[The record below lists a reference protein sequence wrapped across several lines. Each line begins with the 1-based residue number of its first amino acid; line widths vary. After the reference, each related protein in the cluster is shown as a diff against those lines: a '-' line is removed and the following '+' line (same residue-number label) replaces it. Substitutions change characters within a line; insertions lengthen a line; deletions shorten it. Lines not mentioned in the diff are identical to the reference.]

1 MQSLHQY
8 RNQILYAVEFML
20 QNIKKSKRRRY
31 IRYAIEIEALLVIEA
46 ATPLPCIIL
55 DFCTEGFFLGFK
67 ELNPTIT
74 LNKEIKVQFS
84 LGAEQYRQMFDI
96 DAKVVHV
103 TPTGLGVAVEN
114 MPISALIALI
124 KATDNDA
131 KIILQ
136 DQRRSSP
143 NKLKL
148 VNFKNLLKKTLDKEL
163 PYLLEDFFASVSE
176 DVRIANEHSGYFSNQ
191 YELDDFITSIKS
203 NQTSFVSIYS
213 VLVIS
218 QVDYITENNHK
229 NDDIFNADMS
239 LALVEKDDFEDWLNM
254 SEVIR
259 KLTNH
264 FEERTN
270 QLIRELNRI
279 IGYSSSPIN
288 NPISPAILCDCFRET
303 LLQLEVDKK
312 INKTLYQSFGKTIF
326 NRLYPLYD
334 HVEKVTKNYKSADK
348 KTPQIQPPI
357 QNYREIDIHQTQRV
371 SNKAQ
376 KHLNQSDQYL
386 ESLASD
392 VFFDDFDEYQ
402 PKNKQPITQ
411 VAGKLVHLLN
421 ELDSGSLEIVRKKDD
436 YTQQHPAF
444 STHELVAAISKLQN
458 NYHDNAVHV
467 DSSALQNKLK
477 NTLEQLSN
485 QSKSISS
492 KDIHQLEVYGKFFE
506 TLFNDLSVSD
516 ELINYFEKIHLPLLS
531 LPLQGNDFLEA
542 ENHPARKI
550 LNQLA
555 KLESTLKSS
564 KGVKNKNI
572 TKEVEKLVERI
583 ADESATNINIFS
595 EVEQELEQLTKRVS
609 KSINSNI
616 KHIVD
621 AYEGQQKLEMAK
633 RAIQNQLDEKLAGK
647 AIPSIIPHLL
657 KSGWQ
662 HLLVMAELNKDKNEE
677 ESLKYFKAFD
687 DLFFWFYEQDSV
699 LKMQA
704 HTIQSTLDFIAE
716 NLISICTNVAERK
729 NIIDELTALLIGV
742 GTPKVRKSIKTVVMP
757 AVNSKED
764 VSIQQHEENCLQVE
778 QLVVDD
784 WLMMYSIAEFESMK
798 LIWKSDVLDAY
809 VFVNSDG
816 LNKIELNKAE
826 LTEQFRN
833 GAANKLENQDIPIVD
848 RTTNVMLEKMHGK
861 LVHSATHDPETE
873 LLTRDEFVKQIKN
886 NLPKLTESYN
896 MLCHIEILEFRIIT
910 NICGIEGGKE
920 LIKNIS
926 HTLKS
931 NFINEELIARI
942 GDTSFALLLKNCN
955 TDEGVDLS
963 KKLIKQ
969 ITASHFSWQEQSFSI
984 CVSMGLVALDKNFF
998 NIHQLL
1004 QQADAASMTAEQSG
1018 PNRVLLFSNDD
1029 EQIKLQNKL
1038 NEWSGNIDNVF
1049 TQNRLFIRCQK
1060 ISAIDPSSGKHQHY
1074 EILLGIKDEAGITIP
1089 PDNFIPAVER
1099 CQRMPEIDQW
1109 VIKNVFDWIDKNK
1122 DDFAKSD
1129 GFAINLSGQSIN
1141 DEEFLDFLKAF
1152 LRTASAPLDK
1162 ITFEITETIASKS
1175 LVFTKNFIHAIKE
1188 FGCKFSLDDFGSGYS
1203 SYSYL
1208 KNLNVDYLK
1217 IDGAFIKDIAN
1228 NKADVAIVKSMNEIA
1243 HSLGLKTIAEYV
1255 ENNEIMDILKEIGVD
1270 YAQGYGVEKPVLLSD
1285 LVINTPES
1293 ELFYFE
1299 DDQFWQI

>member
-1 MQSLHQY
+1 
-8 RNQILYAVEFML
+8 ML
-20 QNIKKSKRRRY
+20 QNIKKSKRRRH

-84 LGAEQYRQMFDI
+84 LGAEQYRQMFEI

-114 MPISALIALI
+114 MPVSALNALI

-131 KIILQ
+131 TIILQ

-143 NKLKL
+143 NKLNL

-163 PYLLEDFFASVSE
+163 PLLLEDFFVSVGE
-176 DVRIANEHSGYFSNQ
+176 DVRIANDHTGYFTNL
-191 YELDDFITSIKS
+191 YELDDFITGLKS
-203 NQTSFVSIYS
+203 SQTSFISIYS
-213 VLVIS
+213 ILVIS

-239 LALVEKDDFEDWLNM
+239 LSLVEKDDFEDWLNM

-288 NPISPAILCDCFRET
+288 NPISPAVLCDCFRET
-303 LLQLEVDKK
+303 LLQLDVDKR
-312 INKTLYQSFGKTIF
+312 INKTLYQSFGKTVF
-326 NRLYPLYD
+326 NGLYPLYD
-334 HVEKVTKNYKSADK
+334 QVEKASKQYKSADK
-348 KTPQIQPPI
+348 KTPKIQPPI
-357 QNYREIDIHQTQRV
+357 LKSREIDIHQIQRA
-371 SNKAQ
+371 SNRAQ
-376 KHLNQSDQYL
+376 KRLNQSYQDS
-386 ESLASD
+386 ESLDSD
-392 VFFDDFDEYQ
+392 VFSDDVDEYQ
-402 PKNKQPITQ
+402 PKNKQPISQ
-411 VAGKLVHLLN
+411 VAGKLIHLLN
-421 ELDSGSLEIVRKKDD
+421 ELDSGSLEIVRKSDNH
-436 YTQQHPAF
+436 TQQQPAF
-444 STHELVAAISKLQN
+444 STNELVAAISKLNN
-458 NYHDNAVHV
+458 NYHDDNTIHL
-467 DSSALQNKLK
+467 DSLALQNKLN
-477 NTLEQLSN
+477 NTLAQLSN
-485 QSKSISS
+485 QPKSISS
-492 KDIHQLEVYGKFFE
+492 KDIQKLEVYGKFFE

-516 ELINYFEKIHLPLLS
+516 ELINHFEKIHLPLLS
-531 LPLQGNDFLEA
+531 LPLQGNDFLET
-542 ENHPARKI
+542 ENHPAREI

-555 KLESTLKSS
+555 KLESSLKSS

-572 TKEVEKLVERI
+572 TKEVEKLVGRI
-583 ADESATNINIFS
+583 TDESATNINIFS
-595 EVEQELEQLTKRVS
+595 EVEQELEQLTKRVT

-633 RAIQNQLDEKLAGK
+633 QAIQNLLDEKLAGK

-662 HLLVMAELNKDKNEE
+662 HLLVMAELNKEKNEE

-729 NIIDELTALLIGV
+729 NIIDELTALLLGV
-742 GTPKVRKSIKTVVMP
+742 GTPKVRKSIKTIVMP

-764 VSIQQHEENCLQVE
+764 TSIQQHDENWLQVE
-778 QLVVDD
+778 QLVVGD
-784 WLMMYSIAEFESMK
+784 WLMMYSVAEFESMK
-798 LIWKSDVLDAY
+798 LIWKSDVIDAY

-816 LNKIELNKAE
+816 LNKVELNKLE
-826 LTEQFRN
+826 LAEQFRN

-848 RTTNVMLEKMHGK
+848 RTTNIMLEKMHGK

-886 NLPKLTESYN
+886 NLPKLTDSYN
-896 MLCHIEILEFRIIT
+896 ILCHIEILEFRIIT
-910 NICGIEGGKE
+910 NICGTEGGKQ
-920 LIKNIS
+920 LVKNIS
-926 HTLKS
+926 NTLKS
-931 NFINEELIARI
+931 NLINDELIARI
-942 GDTSFALLLKNCN
+942 GDKSFALLLKNCN

-969 ITASHFSWQEQSFSI
+969 ITTSHFTWQEQSFSI
-984 CVSMGLVALDKNFF
+984 SISMGLVALDNNLS

-1004 QQADAASMTAEQSG
+1004 QQADAASMSAEQSG
-1018 PNRVLLFSNDD
+1018 PNHVLLFSSDD

-1038 NEWSGNIDNVF
+1038 NEWVGNIDNIF

-1060 ISAIDPSSGKHQHY
+1060 ISAIAPSSGKHQHY

-1109 VIKNVFDWIDKNK
+1109 VIKNVFEWIDKNK

-1152 LRTASAPLDK
+1152 LRTTSAPLDK
-1162 ITFEITETIASKS
+1162 ITFEITETIASKN

-1217 IDGAFIKDIAN
+1217 IDGAFVKDIEN

-1270 YAQGYGVEKPVLLSD
+1270 YAQGYGVEKPILLSD
-1285 LVINTPES
+1285 LVINVPEA

>member
-1 MQSLHQY
+1 LHQY

-20 QNIKKSKRRRY
+20 QNIKKSKRRRH

-84 LGAEQYRQMFDI
+84 LGAEQYRQMFEI
-96 DAKVVHV
+96 EAKVVHV

-114 MPISALIALI
+114 MPVSALNALI

-131 KIILQ
+131 TIILQ

-143 NKLKL
+143 NKLNL

-163 PYLLEDFFASVSE
+163 PLLLEDFFASVSE
-176 DVRIANEHSGYFSNQ
+176 DVRIANDHTGYFSNQ
-191 YELDDFITSIKS
+191 YELDDFITYLKS
-203 NQTSFVSIYS
+203 TQTSFISIYS

-239 LALVEKDDFEDWLNM
+239 LSLVEKDDFEDWLNM

-270 QLIRELNRI
+270 QLIREINRI

-288 NPISPAILCDCFRET
+288 NPISPAVLCDCFRET
-303 LLQLEVDKK
+303 LLQLEVDKR

-326 NRLYPLYD
+326 NSLYPLYD
-334 HVEKVTKNYKSADK
+334 QVEKVSKQYKSADK
-348 KTPQIQPPI
+348 KTPQIQSP
-357 QNYREIDIHQTQRV
+357 NLKSREIDIHQTQRA
-371 SNKAQ
+371 SNKSHKRA
-376 KHLNQSDQYL
+376 NQSEQYP
-386 ESLASD
+386 ESLDSD

-402 PKNKQPITQ
+402 PKNKQPIAQ
-411 VAGKLVHLLN
+411 VAGKLIHLLN
-421 ELDSGSLEIVRKKDD
+421 ELDSGSLEIVRKRDD

-444 STHELVAAISKLQN
+444 STNELVAAISKLNN
-458 NYHDNAVHV
+458 NYHDDNTIHL
-467 DSSALQNKLK
+467 DSLALKNKLN

-485 QSKSISS
+485 QSKSISR

-516 ELINYFEKIHLPLLS
+516 ELINHFEKIHLPLLS
-531 LPLQGNDFLEA
+531 LPLQGNDFLET

-555 KLESTLKSS
+555 KLESSLKSS

-572 TKEVEKLVERI
+572 AKEVDKLVERI
-583 ADESATNINIFS
+583 AGESATNINIFS
-595 EVEQELEQLTKRVS
+595 EVEQDLEQLTKRVT

-647 AIPSIIPHLL
+647 SIPSIIPLLL

-716 NLISICTNVAERK
+716 NLSSICTNVAERK
-729 NIIDELTALLIGV
+729 NIIDELTALLLGV
-742 GTPKVRKSIKTVVMP
+742 GTPKVRKSIKTIVMP

-764 VSIQQHEENCLQVE
+764 TSLQRHDENWLQVE
-778 QLVVDD
+778 QLEVGD

-798 LIWKSDVLDAY
+798 LIWKSDVIDAY

-816 LNKIELNKAE
+816 LNKVELNKAE
-826 LTEQFRN
+826 LAEQFRN
-833 GAANKLENQDIPIVD
+833 GAANKLENQDVPIVD

-886 NLPKLTESYN
+886 NLPKLIDSYN
-896 MLCHIEILEFRIIT
+896 ILCHIEILEFRIIT

-920 LIKNIS
+920 LVKSIS
-926 HTLKS
+926 NTLKS
-931 NFINEELIARI
+931 NLINDEIIARI
-942 GDTSFALLLKNCN
+942 GDKSFALLLKNCN
-955 TDEGVDLS
+955 TDEGLDLA

-969 ITASHFSWQEQSFSI
+969 ITASHFTWQEQSFSI
-984 CVSMGLVALDKNFF
+984 SISMGLVALDNNLS

-1004 QQADAASMTAEQSG
+1004 QQADAASMSAEQSG
-1018 PNRVLLFSNDD
+1018 PNHVLLFSSND
-1029 EQIKLQNKL
+1029 EQIQLQNKL

-1060 ISAIDPSSGKHQHY
+1060 ITAIAPSSGKHQHY
-1074 EILLGIKDEAGITIP
+1074 EILLGIKDETGITIP

-1099 CQRMPEIDQW
+1099 CKRMPEIDQW
-1109 VIKNVFDWIDKNK
+1109 VIKNVFEWIDKNK
-1122 DDFAKSD
+1122 DDFSKSD

-1152 LRTASAPLDK
+1152 LRDTSAPLDK

-1175 LVFTKNFIHAIKE
+1175 IVFTKNFIHAIKE

-1208 KNLNVDYLK
+1208 KNLDVDYLK
-1217 IDGAFIKDIAN
+1217 IDGAFVKDIAN

-1255 ENNEIMDILKEIGVD
+1255 ENNEIMDILKDIGVD
-1270 YAQGYGVEKPVLLSD
+1270 YAQGYGVEKPILLSD
-1285 LVINTPES
+1285 LVINAPEA